1 MSSYNK
7 YNTKSKKYKHLSD
20 FERGQIK
27 ILLDEDYS
35 LRQISQKL
43 NRNVSTISRELKR
56 NEVTQVKLTSSK
68 NKKYFNVYSPES
80 ASISYLLRRK
90 KCVKKDKFSNQF
102 FLKEKIE
109 YYIKELKYSPEIIS
123 YILKQKG
130 VNICFKTIY
139 NYADSKKL
147 DLTKLDFRFRARRKY
162 KIILDNKDD
171 TKFIIPE
178 EKRIDNRPK
187 KINSKEEFGHW
198 EGDLII
204 GVNKSNSQHLL
215 TLVERKTLATIILK
229 VNGKCQSSITS
240 AIDKL
245 EKYYFN
251 NFKKIFKS
259 ITFDNGIE
267 FRNYKLLE
275 KSIINNSKRTTIYYG
290 RPYKSN
296 DRALNENTNGLVRI
310 HFNKGTNFNNI
321 SEGKIKE
328 IENWLNTRPRKTLG
342 FNKSINLFYEQL
354 KSITV

>member
-1 MSSYNK
+1 M
-7 YNTKSKKYKHLSD
+7 SD
-20 FERGQIK
+20 FVRGQIK

-35 LRQISQKL
+35 LRQIAQKL

-56 NEVTQVKLTSSK
+56 NQVTQVKLTTSK

-90 KCVKKDKFSNQF
+90 KCVKKDKLSNHFS
-102 FLKEKIE
+102 LKEKIE

-123 YILKQKG
+123 FLLKQKG
-130 VNICFKTIY
+130 ISICFKTIY

-147 DLTKLDFRFRARRKY
+147 NLTKVDFRFRARRKY

-178 EKRIDNRPK
+178 EKRIVNRPE
-187 KINSKEEFGHW
+187 KINSKDEFGHW

-204 GVNKSNSQHLL
+204 GVNKSNSDHLL

-229 VNGKCQSSITS
+229 VKGKCQNSINSSIN
-240 AIDKL
+240 KL
-245 EKYYFN
+245 EKYYSNKFN
-251 NFKKIFKS
+251 KIFKS

-267 FRNYKLLE
+267 FRNYELLE
-275 KSIINNSKRTTIYYG
+275 KSIINDSKRTTIYYG

-296 DRALNENTNGLVRI
+296 DRALNENTNDLIRI
-310 HFNKGTNFNNI
+310 HFSKGTNFNNI